1 MPATPVNVDV
11 GLLGVVT
18 VPPAPLTMLHAPVPL
33 VGVLAAK
40 VTLVPQT
47 VWSGPAFEV
56 VGAGTTVTVTL
67 AQVVVLHVPD
77 ARTKYVVVVAG
88 FTVMLGPEPAAVPPQ
103 EPVNH

>member
-1 MPATPVNVDV
+1 MPVNVEV
-11 GLLGVVT
+11 GLEGVVT
-18 VPPAPLTMLHAPVPL
+18 VPPVPLTIVQAPVPL
-33 VGVLAAK
+33 MGVLPAS
-40 VTLVPQT
+40 VTVVPHT
-47 VWSGPAFEV
+47 VWSGPAFAV

-103 EPVNH
+103 DPVNH